1 MLINLNFILGT
12 LGRDFLMIVLFLIR
26 ISMVSRVALISACR
40 TYVRHTVIPVR
51 CIKKSAL
58 CTVMAECC
66 TKKVQ
71 DVFL

>member
-26 ISMVSRVALISACR
+26 IFMVSCVALISACH
-40 TYVRHTVIPVR
+40 TYVLCTVIPAR

-58 CTVMAECC
+58 CTVLASGCR
-66 TKKVQ
+66 V
-71 DVFL
+71 LH

>member
-26 ISMVSRVALISACR
+26 NFMVSRVALTFACH
-40 TYVRHTVIPVR
+40 TYVRRTVIPAH

-58 CTVMAECC
+58 CTVMASGCR
-66 TKKVQ
+66 V
-71 DVFL
+71 LH

>member
-26 ISMVSRVALISACR
+26 IFMVLHVALTSVCR
-40 TYVRHTVIPVR
+40 TYVRRTVIPAR

-58 CTVMAECC
+58 CTVMASRHR
-66 TKKVQ
+66 V
-71 DVFL
+71 LH

>member
-40 TYVRHTVIPVR
+40 TYVRRTVIPAR
-51 CIKKSAL
+51 CIKKLAL
-58 CTVMAECC
+58 CTVMASGRR
-66 TKKVQ
+66 V
-71 DVFL
+71 LH